1 MAKMPTSLRMA
12 CQGVVDVPS
21 RDLTASEVARLW
33 GKDRMAL
40 GECARRHGAL
50 SRSVD
55 ALEGQAK

>member
-1 MAKMPTSLRMA
+1 MAKIPTSLRMS

-40 GECARRHGAL
+40 GECARRHRAL
-50 SRSVD
+50 AQSLN
-55 ALEGQAK
+55 ALEGQK